1 MNYFDLYQEETIQA
15 IKNSVNLK
23 EVLDKLNVKD
33 NGGNKRSLKNFI
45 KNNFINT
52 EHFTQKLTKE
62 LYQKNPKLCKY
73 CGKPIPWDKRENNF
87 CNSSCAASFNNK
99 TRTKDV
105 YLKISTSLKLHNEV
119 SIERINQE
127 ISLNSQPRY
136 CINCGKEL
144 LKRQDKFCCGKCLQ
158 EYQRNEYINKWKNG
172 EESGLSGEYGLS
184 KRIRRYLIEKHDCKC
199 ELCGWGQEN
208 PYTHTIPLEIHHKD
222 GNYLNNS
229 EENLQVLC
237 PNCHSLTETF
247 KSHNKNG
254 RKGRAKYT

>member
-1 MNYFDLYQEETIQA
+1 MSYFDLHHEETIQA
-15 IKNSVNLK
+15 IENSSNLV
-23 EVLDKLNVKD
+23 EVLNYLNINN

-45 KNNFINT
+45 EKYSINT
-52 EHFTQKLTKE
+52 EHFSKNLTKE
-62 LYQKNPKLCKY
+62 SYELNPKICKY

-87 CNSSCAASFNNK
+87 CNNSCAAAFNNK
-99 TRTKDV
+99 SRSKKYTLTKQ
-105 YLKISTSLKLHNEV
+105 S
-119 SIERINQE
+119 
-127 ISLNSQPRY
+127 RY
-136 CINCGKEL
+136 CLNCGKEL
-144 LKRQDKFCCGKCLQ
+144 NSRQNKYCSLACQKDFERK
-158 EYQRNEYINKWKNG
+158 EYITKWKRG

-184 KRIRRYLIEKHDCKC
+184 KHIRYYLIEKHNYKC

-254 RKGRAKYT
+254 RKGRAKYTE